1 MKINPIQWPL
11 LITLVVGQQGQ
22 EDPQGSVSS
31 QVSQTQEY
39 QAQWETLFPKVMRKR
54 RGAMQEVS
62 SPPTG
67 CHMSTHTNTQKQ

>member
-39 QAQWETLFPKVMRKR
+39 QAQ
-54 RGAMQEVS
+54 
-62 SPPTG
+62 
-67 CHMSTHTNTQKQ
+67 